1 MNLLRVEGITKY
13 FGGLAANKDI
23 TFEVE
28 EGELLGVIGP
38 NGAGKTTLFE
48 QISGFKKP
56 SEGRVIL
63 DGKDITA
70 QRPDKICSAGLA
82 RTFQIVKT
90 FPELTVLENVMIGSF
105 HRESSSRAARK
116 YAGEVLER
124 VRFSHKADALGK
136 ELTLAGRKRVEVAR
150 AVATRP
156 RILLLDEAMAGLN
169 KQESAE
175 AVEVVRDLRQEVT
188 VVMIEHVMEI
198 LMPLSDRIVVLVE
211 GQKLLEGTPEE
222 IASNPQV
229 LAAYLGERFAAR
241 NK

>member
-1 MNLLRVEGITKY
+1 MSILEVEGVSRY

-23 TFEVE
+23 TFSVQ

-48 QISGFKKP
+48 QISGF
-56 SEGRVIL
+56 
-63 DGKDITA
+63 
-70 QRPDKICSAGLA
+70 QRPDQGRIVLSGTDITGYRPDQVCGAGLA

-90 FPELTVLENVMIGSF
+90 FPELTVLENVMIGAF
-105 HRESSSRAARK
+105 HRHRHAGAARK
-116 YAGEVLER
+116 LAGEVLER
-124 VRFSHKADALGK
+124 VRFSHRASALGS

-150 AVATRP
+150 AVATEP
-156 RILLLDEAMAGLN
+156 EVLLLDEAMAGLN
-169 KQESAE
+169 QQESME
-175 AVEVVRDLRQEVT
+175 AVEVVRELGQAMT

-211 GQKLLEGTPEE
+211 GRNLLEGTPEE
-222 IASNPQV
+222 IANDPKV

-241 NK
+241 NQ